1 MTSHALPSSH
11 ILDDDETPAAALP
24 APTNKPPLMR
34 RLYDAM
40 IEAQTRRAAREV
52 DRMLGRGTFARAM
65 RDEWP
70 PER

>member
-1 MTSHALPSSH
+1 MATHALPSSH
-11 ILDDDETPAAALP
+11 ILDDDDAPAAPP
-24 APTNKPPLMR
+24 ARTEKPSLMR

-65 RDEWP
+65 RGELP